1 MLEAKF
7 ALFACAGIIGTH
19 LVVLLLEWCY
29 REWCYPMHGWVDT
42 LFLSVITRHSS
53 LCRALDRTVRMLD
66 SAMEDYLLYVMCMLG
81 SLMANHI
88 RAVRNTKENKEVEQ

>member
-7 ALFACAGIIGTH
+7 TLFACAGIIGTH

-81 SLMANHI
+81 SLMTNHI